1 MAQPLWLPQL
11 LYNQRLSA
19 NVHVSA
25 LCGREH
31 YILDYQ
37 NCTSTYLFDTQV
49 IQVTRVSIAGKGRFD
64 KKKQKN
70 CQAYPLHFMTMATS
84 MTLVT
89 GVGST
94 IHKMIF

>member
-19 NVHVSA
+19 NIHVSA

-31 YILDYQ
+31 YTLDYQ

-49 IQVTRVSIAGKGRFD
+49 IQVTRVSMAGKGKFD
-64 KKKQKN
+64 KIKQKT
-70 CQAYPLHFMTMATS
+70 ARRTPFSL
-84 MTLVT
+84 
-89 GVGST
+89 
-94 IHKMIF
+94 